1 MAILFY
7 LKVPLAGRLKKKK
20 KNTSFWAAEE
30 ENLVISMSSCFSPVR
45 LEHSLLARASQVV

>member
-20 KNTSFWAAEE
+20 KNTTFWAAEE
-30 ENLVISMSSCFSPVR
+30 ENLVISMSI
-45 LEHSLLARASQVV
+45 VVFPL